1 MNLQQWVTDL
11 AGQGVHLW
19 TEGERLRYKAPKE
32 AMTPALIAT
41 LKSHKEALLA
51 LLTPDHSDHP
61 LSYGQRGIWFEQQ
74 IAPDSFAFNVS
85 FVAKVHSVVNLAA
98 LQQAFQQL
106 VNRHAALRTNI
117 LNVDGQPQQRIYRQR
132 TVTLAQVDASTWQW
146 EQVIAQTRLRHERPF
161 DIANDTL
168 LRVTLFTQQ
177 PECHLLL
184 ITMHHLIC
192 DGWSIWMLLDELRT
206 LYPAALQGRAASL
219 PPLKAT
225 YSDYVTWQQ
234 TMLQSEG
241 AKLFNYWQAEV
252 ADADFFLNLPTDR
265 LRPTVRTYRGASAA
279 ITIARPLLQQLR
291 ALAQQQEV
299 TLYVLLL
306 TAFQTLLHRY
316 TGQREIL
323 VGSPIA
329 GRSRPE
335 YDNIFGYFTSPVV
348 MRANF
353 TDAATFAE
361 LLQQGRQ
368 TVLAALKHQDYPFS
382 LLVEQLKLDRNLTT
396 SPIHQVAFALQQSQR
411 DSDLLDLM
419 IPDPA
424 QPERKLNLGGLQL
437 SLVEIPQYE
446 GQMDLFLE
454 LFHGADSIVGRLKY
468 DPDLFDGA
476 TIERLIGHFQT
487 LLAGIVADPQQRIAD
502 LPLLPLA
509 EQQLILRE
517 WNNTATPFA
526 HDQCI
531 HQLFEQW
538 AAATPDLPAIVF
550 EGDAPK
556 ASAPTLTYR
565 QLNEQANQLAHALRR
580 LGVGTTLGKETL
592 VGIYL
597 ERSPEL
603 IVAILGILKAGGA
616 YVPLDPAYPQERL
629 AFLLQDTAA
638 PLVISQAALATTLPA
653 HTAQVVLL
661 EEGFAAEPRTNLV
674 GTARPEDLVYVIYT
688 SGSTGEP
695 NGVLIEHRSLCNSI
709 ESDIRTFA
717 ITPGSRVPHATSFN
731 FDAGASYL
739 FMTLCAGATLHLLPR
754 DPATLHTNLVRVL
767 SERQITHAIFPT
779 AQLAAL
785 PALTLPHL
793 RVVGNG
799 GDVCAP
805 EVVKRWGQGRRFF
818 NIYGPTEATITSTI
832 AECADTERTPP
843 IGRPIANLQIYLLDR
858 SGYPVPIGVAGEL
871 HIGGGGLARGYLN
884 RPEVT
889 ARRFIAYPAPLRK
902 ALARSGIEVGEGAA
916 ARLYKTGDLARYLPD
931 GNLEFLGRVD
941 HQVKIRGYRIELA
954 EIQAHLSK
962 HPAVQECVVVATGE
976 EGNKRIAA
984 YFVPRPAAAPADPQ
998 DVAPLYGEGAQED
1011 GTQGEDAHIDH
1022 WRQVNTQIFGETAPA
1037 TDLTFNIIGW
1047 RSSYTGLPLPAS
1059 EMKEWVEATV
1069 TTIRA
1074 LKPQAILE
1082 IGCGTGLLVSQ
1093 LAPEVTR
1100 YVGADL
1106 SIEAL
1111 DNIRR
1116 LQAST
1121 PALAHVELLHQ
1132 PADQFTGIAP
1142 ASFDLVILNSV
1153 VQYFPS
1159 VDYLV
1164 RVLTG
1169 AVRALKPG
1177 GRIFIGD
1184 VRNYRLLEAFHAATQ
1199 FAQAPATLTRTQL
1212 AHRVQR
1218 AVQQEDELTLAPL
1231 FFHAL
1236 RAQLPQI
1243 AQVEI
1248 QLKRGHAINE
1258 LTQFRYTVVLQ
1269 LDEGTATAAPDQAAA
1284 ASATAAPLTLDWD
1297 EDQLTLAT
1305 LPERLATSS
1314 ADRVV
1319 VQRMPNQRVQAALH
1333 TVQWL
1338 ATTGNAVVGDL
1349 HQPLPSTEAGIAPEA
1364 LWQLAAALGY
1374 DAAITWSA
1382 AGEATGEAAG
1392 LIDLHLHRPG
1402 CAPVLELPAAVYLD
1416 KPLHYY
1422 ANNPLYAKMAQQM
1435 VADLRRFLQ
1444 AHLPE
1449 QMIPAFLIPLPAL
1462 PLTRIGS
1469 KVDLNALP
1477 APESAERMAVERRTT
1492 PRTATERQL
1501 QAIWQQVLKVNEV
1514 GLEDNFFDLGG
1525 DSILSIQVI
1534 TRANQADLS
1543 ITLTDL
1549 FAHQTIAALAAV
1561 ADRTDATPVTPAQQ
1575 SLISGSVPVV
1585 PSQRWILEKAGR
1597 APDHYNLA
1605 FSFMTP
1611 VAVDLATLEA
1621 AAQQL
1626 FHHHDILR
1634 TRITHDGC
1642 QWQQHI
1648 GAPTAGSQ
1656 VTVVD
1661 LSTYPPTERVAAFEA
1676 AANQF
1681 QSTLNLATGEL
1692 VRIVFFHW
1700 GDGQPNRLLFIIHH
1714 VIVDAHSLPILASD
1728 LQRAYQQLVAGT
1740 PVQLPL
1746 KSTDYQYW
1754 AEQQLAQWHASF
1766 AQEQAYWTDVLH
1778 GANAAHPLPVD
1789 FPQPVQSSNASE
1801 AILRDQCSEET
1812 TQRLLQ
1818 QGISAYQSSMN
1829 DLLLTILMKSVALWK
1844 GTEGPT
1850 PVFLIHHGRQPTVAS
1865 NADAA
1870 PFDLSR
1876 TVGIFAYAYP
1886 VLLQA
1891 TGAPRQAVQAI
1902 QRQLRTVPQQGKGY
1916 LPLRYLGAVA
1926 ELANEPELPVEFNFL
1941 GHYTPLPE
1949 SDPDTPALFLARA
1962 KESYGTLRSPRQA
1975 PVYPLSLISRVHQGR
1990 LELIWHYDSA
2000 RFRATTIEQLATIF
2014 QTMITTY
2021 LDAVPVE
2028 EATTGL
2034 AKAPQARQNGQ
2045 ANGYA
2050 TTTQAPLA
2058 IPTPPAFPVRWTN
2071 RAEAARLWSRDAIHW
2086 PEPIT
2091 PLEFSL
2097 WEKAVEGMNCAL
2109 VDLGLPPMARVCR
2122 INSYLYEA
2130 TALDL
2135 SSAQA
2140 VDTLVAQTAAA
2151 ETRLRSTMTQLEQLW
2166 STTWLPELEQH
2177 LAFWQAYALPQ
2188 ASLADLCLHLDET
2201 LVRHVRVWEIHQQ
2214 IFYPLTLAMNLFT
2227 EFYQDLVEEEDAL
2240 AALQLLAGLPN
2251 KTVESGHALWALSRR
2266 ALAEPTVKAAIAQAT
2281 ANRLATPALLDELQQ
2296 SAAGCA
2302 FLAEF
2307 NRYRQHFGQRG
2318 EKWGWRYPTW
2328 IEEPAPLFALLG
2340 QYIAQ
2345 PDRDLAAETVEQQ
2358 RQQAVRLAA
2367 LRTAIGG
2374 YPQAVRDEFERL
2386 FKAAQISTVLSEDH
2400 TYWIDFGAGAAVRR
2414 VMLEFGRRFTAAGI
2428 VTTVDDIFYLTL
2440 TEIQSSATQLHE
2452 GSQDGFDHK
2461 ATVATRQAEL
2471 RHYAAVT
2478 PPPLLGALPAETYG
2492 HDPRLQESAFLQA
2505 IGKFAT
2511 RAPKSAQ
2518 AAGGRTAGEG
2528 VFQGNAGASGRV
2540 QGVARVVHTLAE
2552 AHKLQPGEI
2561 LVTETTAPPWTPLFA
2576 VAGAIVTESGGM
2588 LSHAA
2593 VVAREYRIPA
2603 VVGLHLATQHITTG
2617 QSIEVDGQT
2626 GLVRVLSAM
2635 TNKLHQ

>member
-1 MNLQQWVTDL
+1 MNVQQLVTDL
-11 AGQGVHLW
+11 AGQGVELW

-32 AMTPALIAT
+32 VITPALLET
-41 LKSHKEALLA
+41 LKSHKEALLD
-51 LLTPDHSDHP
+51 LLTHDHRDHP

-74 IAPDSFAFNVS
+74 LAPDSFAFNVS
-85 FVAKVHSVVNLAA
+85 FVAKVHSVVNRPA

-106 VNRHAALRTNI
+106 VNRHPALRTTF
-117 LNVDGQPQQRIYRQR
+117 LNVDGQPQQRVARQR
-132 TVTLAQVDASTWQW
+132 TVTLEHVDASAWPW
-146 EQVIAQTRLRHERPF
+146 ERLIAEARLRHERPF
-161 DIANDTL
+161 DIANETL
-168 LRVTLFTQQ
+168 LRVTLLTQQ

-192 DGWSIWMLLDELRT
+192 DGWSIWMMLDELRT
-206 LYPAALQGRAASL
+206 LYPAALHGKPAPL

-225 YSDYVTWQQ
+225 YGDYVAWQQ
-234 TMLQSEG
+234 SMLQSDG

-279 ITIARPLLQQLR
+279 ITLERPLRQQLR

-316 TGQREIL
+316 TGQRAIL

-329 GRSRPE
+329 GRSRPDDE
-335 YDNIFGYFTSPVV
+335 NIFGYFTSPVV
-348 MRANF
+348 MRADF
-353 TDAATFAE
+353 TGEATFAE

-382 LLVEQLKLDRNLTT
+382 LLVEQLKLERNLNT

-411 DSDLLDLM
+411 NSDLIELM

-424 QPERKLNLGGLQL
+424 QPERKLNLGGLLL

-454 LFHGADSIVGRLKY
+454 LFQGADSIVGRLKY

-476 TIERLIGHFQT
+476 TIERLLAHFQT
-487 LLAGIVADPQQRIAD
+487 LLAGIVADPHQRIAD
-502 LPLLPLA
+502 LPLLTLA
-509 EQQLILRE
+509 EEQLILRE

-531 HQLFEQW
+531 HQLFERW

-550 EGDAPK
+550 EDGAPT

-597 ERSPEL
+597 ERSPAL

-629 AFLLQDTAA
+629 AFLLHDTAA
-638 PLVISQAALATTLPA
+638 PLVISQAALATTLPT
-653 HTAQVVLL
+653 HSAQVVLL
-661 EEGFAAEPRTNLV
+661 EEGFGAEPRTNLV
-674 GTARPEDLVYVIYT
+674 GTAQPADLVYVIYT
-688 SGSTGEP
+688 SGSTGDP

-767 SERQITHAIFPT
+767 TERQITHAIFPT

-818 NIYGPTEATITSTI
+818 NIYGPTEATITTTI
-832 AECADTERTPP
+832 AECADTGRTPP

-858 SGYPVPIGVAGEL
+858 AGNPVPIGVAGEL
-871 HIGGGGLARGYLN
+871 HIGGVGLARGYLN
-884 RPEVT
+884 RPAIT
-889 ARRFIAYPAPLRK
+889 ARRFVAYPAPLRD
-902 ALARSGIEVGEGAA
+902 ALARCGIAVGEGAA

-984 YFVPRPAAAPADPQ
+984 YFVPRPAAAPTVPQ
-998 DVAPLYGEGAQED
+998 DVAPLYAEGAQED
-1011 GTQGEDAHIDH
+1011 GTYEDGAQEEDAHIAH

-1037 TDLTFNIIGW
+1037 TDLTFNITGW

-1059 EMKEWVEATV
+1059 EMREWVEATV

-1082 IGCGTGLLVSQ
+1082 IGCGTGLLVSR

-1132 PADQFTGIAP
+1132 PADHFTGIAP

-1199 FAQAPATLTRTQL
+1199 LAQAPATLTRAQL
-1212 AHRVQR
+1212 ANRVQR

-1236 RAQLPQI
+1236 RTQLPQI
-1243 AQVEI
+1243 ARVEI
-1248 QLKRGHAINE
+1248 QLKRGHAVNE

-1269 LDEGTATAAPDQAAA
+1269 LDGGAATAEPDQAVA
-1284 ASATAAPLTLDWD
+1284 ASTPLTLDWD

-1305 LPERLATSS
+1305 LAARLATSS

-1338 ATTGNAVVGDL
+1338 ATTSNAVVGDL
-1349 HQPLPSTEAGIAPEA
+1349 RQPLPSTEAGVAPEA
-1364 LWQLAAALGY
+1364 LWQLAATLGY
-1374 DAAITWSA
+1374 HAVITWSA
-1382 AGEATGEAAG
+1382 AGEASGEEAG

-1402 CAPVLELPAAVYLD
+1402 CAPVIELPPAVHLD
-1416 KPLHYY
+1416 KPLHHY
-1422 ANNPLYAKMAQQM
+1422 ANNPLYAKTAQQM
-1435 VADLRRFLQ
+1435 VTDLRRFLQ

-1501 QAIWQQVLKVNEV
+1501 QAIWQQVLKVNDV
-1514 GLEDNFFDLGG
+1514 GLDDNFFDLGG

-1534 TRANQADLS
+1534 TRANQADLPL
-1543 ITLTDL
+1543 TLTDL
-1549 FAHQTIAALAAV
+1549 FAQQTIAALAAV
-1561 ADRTDATPVTPAQQ
+1561 ADSAGASPTTAASQAL
-1575 SLISGSVPVV
+1575 SSGAAPVV
-1585 PSQRWILEKAGR
+1585 PSQHWLLEKAR
-1597 APDHYNLA
+1597 AAPDQFNLA
-1605 FSFMTP
+1605 FLFVTP
-1611 VAVDLATLEA
+1611 AEVDLPVLEMA
-1621 AAQQL
+1621 VQEL
-1626 FHHHDILR
+1626 LRHHDILR
-1634 TRITHDGC
+1634 MRLTHGVDG
-1642 QWQQHI
+1642 WQQHI
-1648 GAPTAGSQ
+1648 EAPSADPQ

-1661 LSTYPPTERVAAFEA
+1661 LSTEPPAERVAAFEA
-1676 AANQF
+1676 AATRF
-1681 QSTLNLATGEL
+1681 QSTLKLATGEL
-1692 VRIVFFHW
+1692 VRVVYFHW
-1700 GDGQPNRLLFIIHH
+1700 GDGQPNRLLFIAHH

-1728 LQRAYQQLVAGT
+1728 LQRAYQQLVAGA
-1740 PVQLPL
+1740 PVQLPP
-1746 KSTDYQYW
+1746 KSTSYQEW
-1754 AEQQLAQWHASF
+1754 AEQQMAQWHACF
-1766 AQEQAYWTDVLH
+1766 AHEQAYWSAVLQ
-1778 GANAAHPLPVD
+1778 GAHTAHPLPVD
-1789 FPQPVQSSNASE
+1789 FPQPEQRTNTTE
-1801 AILRDQCSEET
+1801 AILRDHCSEEM
-1812 TQRLLQ
+1812 TQQLLQ
-1818 QGISAYQSSMN
+1818 HDSKAYQSSMN
-1829 DLLLTILMKSVALWK
+1829 DLLLTILVKSVAVWK
-1844 GTEGPT
+1844 GADGPT
-1850 PVFLIHHGRQPTVAS
+1850 PVFLIHHGRQPTVGGDFAAAAAAS
-1865 NADAA
+1865 
-1870 PFDLSR
+1870 FDLSR
-1876 TVGIFAYAYP
+1876 TVGLFAYAYP
-1886 VLLQA
+1886 VLLEA
-1891 TGAPRQAVQAI
+1891 TGAPRQAIQAI
-1902 QRQLRTVPQQGKGY
+1902 QSQLRAVPQQGKGY

-1926 ELANEPELPVEFNFL
+1926 ELASEPELPVEFNFL

-1949 SDPDTPALFLARA
+1949 SAPDTPALFLARA
-1962 KESYGTLRSPRQA
+1962 KESYGALRSPRQA
-1975 PVYPLSLISRVHQGR
+1975 PVYPLSLICRVHQGR

-2000 RFRATTIEQLATIF
+2000 RFHATTIERLATIF
-2014 QTMITTY
+2014 QHMIATY
-2021 LDAVPVE
+2021 RAAAPVE
-2028 EATTGL
+2028 ESAAALTT
-2034 AKAPQARQNGQ
+2034 PVN
-2045 ANGYA
+2045 
-2050 TTTQAPLA
+2050 A
-2058 IPTPPAFPVRWTN
+2058 IPTPPAFPVRWAQS
-2071 RAEAARLWSRDAIHW
+2071 AEASRLWARDAIHW

-2097 WEKAVEGMNCAL
+2097 WEKAVEGMNRAL

-2122 INSYLYEA
+2122 VNSYLYEA

-2151 ETRLRSTMTQLEQLW
+2151 EARLRSTMTQLEQLW
-2166 STTWLPELEQH
+2166 NSAWLPELEQH

-2227 EFYQDLVEEEDAL
+2227 EFYQDLVGTEDAL

-2281 ANRLATPALLDELQQ
+2281 ADRLATSALLDELQQ
-2296 SAAGCA
+2296 SAAGRA

-2328 IEEPAPLFALLG
+2328 LEEPAPLFALLG
-2340 QYIAQ
+2340 QYMAQ
-2345 PDRDLAAETVEQQ
+2345 PDRDLAAETAEQQ

-2374 YPQAVRDEFERL
+2374 YPQAMRDEFEQL
-2386 FKAAQISTVLSEDH
+2386 FQAAQISTVLSEDH

-2414 VMLEFGRRFTAAGI
+2414 VMLEFGRRFTAAGVI
-2428 VTTVDDIFYLTL
+2428 TAVDDIFYLTL
-2440 TEIQSSATQLHE
+2440 TEIQNIATQLHE
-2452 GSQDGFDHK
+2452 GRQAALDYQ

-2478 PPPLLGALPAETYG
+2478 PPPLIGALPAETYG

-2511 RAPKSAQ
+2511 RAPKSNQPTGGQ
-2518 AAGGRTAGEG
+2518 AVGEA
-2528 VFQGNAGASGRV
+2528 VLQGNAGASGRV
-2540 QGVARVVHTLAE
+2540 EGVARVVHTLAE

-2603 VVGLHLATQHITTG
+2603 VVGLHLATQRIRTG
-2617 QSIEVDGQT
+2617 QYLEVDGQT
-2626 GLVRVLSAM
+2626 GIVRLLPSNGRKLSV
-2635 TNKLHQ
+2635 